1 MKKLFS
7 ILVAMTALVF
17 SLQAQP
23 PGGGDPE
30 AMKAR
35 MKERIKPMLVQQ
47 AGVSDVEADKILDI
61 NFDFQ
66 MKSRPIRM
74 DQSLSEDDKKKKMKE
89 AEDARDASMKA
100 IPLTD
105 EKMAKVKA
113 FYEEMRKRQ
122 QEGRGGQG
130 GQGGGPGGGQGR
142 GQGQGRG
149 GNQR

>member
-23 PGGGDPE
+23 PGGGGGDPE

-47 AGVSDVEADKILDI
+47 AGVSDAEADKILDI

-74 DQSLSEDDKKKKMKE
+74 DQALSEDDKKKKMKE
-89 AEDARDASMKA
+89 AEDARDAAMKA
-100 IPLTD
+100 IPLTE
-105 EKMAKVKA
+105 EKMVKVKA

-122 QEGRGGQG
+122 QEGRGG
-130 GQGGGPGGGQGR
+130 GQGG
-142 GQGQGRG
+142 GQGRG
-149 GNQR
+149 GNQ

>member
-23 PGGGDPE
+23 PGGGGGGDPE

-47 AGVSDVEADKILDI
+47 AGVSDAEADKILDI

-89 AEDARDASMKA
+89 AEDTRDNAMKA
-100 IPLTD
+100 IPLTE
-105 EKMAKVKA
+105 EKMAKVKN

-130 GQGGGPGGGQGR
+130 GQGGGQGR

-149 GNQR
+149 GNQ

>member
-7 ILVAMTALVF
+7 ILVAMTALFF

-23 PGGGDPE
+23 PGGGGGGDPE

-35 MKERIKPMLVQQ
+35 MKERMKPMLVQQ
-47 AGVSDVEADKILDI
+47 AGVSDAEADKILDI

-74 DQSLSEDDKKKKMKE
+74 DQALSEDDKKKKMKE
-89 AEDARDASMKA
+89 AEDARDAAMKA
-100 IPLTD
+100 IPLTE
-105 EKMAKVKA
+105 EKMVKVKA

-122 QEGRGGQG
+122 QEGRGG
-130 GQGGGPGGGQGR
+130 GQGGGQGR
-142 GQGQGRG
+142 GGQ
-149 GNQR
+149 QR

>member
-7 ILVAMTALVF
+7 IAIAMTALVF

-23 PGGGDPE
+23 PGGGGGDPE

-100 IPLTD
+100 IPLTE
-105 EKMAKVKA
+105 EKMTKVKA

-130 GQGGGPGGGQGR
+130 GGQGR
-142 GQGQGRG
+142 GQGGQGRG
-149 GNQR
+149 GQQR

>member
-23 PGGGDPE
+23 PGGGGGGDPE

-47 AGVSDVEADKILDI
+47 AGVSDTEADKILDI

-74 DQSLSEDDKKKKMKE
+74 DQALSEDDKKKKMKE
-89 AEDARDASMKA
+89 AEDTRDAAMKA
-100 IPLTD
+100 IPLTE
-105 EKMAKVKA
+105 EKMVKVKA

-130 GQGGGPGGGQGR
+130 G
-142 GQGQGRG
+142 GQGRG
-149 GNQR
+149 GNQ

>member
-23 PGGGDPE
+23 PGGGGGGDPE

-47 AGVSDVEADKILDI
+47 AGVSDAEADKILDI

-89 AEDARDASMKA
+89 AEDARDAAMKA
-100 IPLTD
+100 IPLTE
-105 EKMAKVKA
+105 EKMVKVKA

-122 QEGRGGQG
+122 QEGRGG
-130 GQGGGPGGGQGR
+130 GQGG
-142 GQGQGRG
+142 GQGRG
-149 GNQR
+149 GNQ

>member
-23 PGGGDPE
+23 PGGGGDPE

-47 AGVSDVEADKILDI
+47 AGVSDAEADKILDI

-74 DQSLSEDDKKKKMKE
+74 DQALSEDDKKKKMKE
-89 AEDARDASMKA
+89 AEDARDAAMKA
-100 IPLTD
+100 IPLTE
-105 EKMAKVKA
+105 EKMVKVKA

-130 GQGGGPGGGQGR
+130 G
-142 GQGQGRG
+142 GQGRG
-149 GNQR
+149 GQQR

>member
-23 PGGGDPE
+23 PGGGGGGDPE

-47 AGVSDVEADKILDI
+47 AGVSDAEADKILDI

-74 DQSLSEDDKKKKMKE
+74 DQALSEDDKKKKMKE
-89 AEDARDASMKA
+89 AEDARDAAMKA
-100 IPLTD
+100 IPLTE
-105 EKMAKVKA
+105 EKMVKVKA

-130 GQGGGPGGGQGR
+130 G
-142 GQGQGRG
+142 GQGRG
-149 GNQR
+149 GQQR

>member
-30 AMKAR
+30 VMKAR

-47 AGVSDVEADKILDI
+47 AGVSDAEADKILDI

-74 DQSLSEDDKKKKMKE
+74 DQALSEDDKKKKMKE

-100 IPLTD
+100 IPLTE

-130 GQGGGPGGGQGR
+130 G

>member
-1 MKKLFS
+1 MKKLLS
-7 ILVAMTALVF
+7 IAIAMTALVF

-23 PGGGDPE
+23 PGGGGGDPE

-100 IPLTD
+100 IPLTE

-113 FYEEMRKRQ
+113 FYDEMRKRQ

-130 GQGGGPGGGQGR
+130 GGQGRGQGGGQGR
-142 GQGQGRG
+142 GGQ
-149 GNQR
+149 

>member
-47 AGVSDVEADKILDI
+47 AGVSDAEADKILDI

-74 DQSLSEDDKKKKMKE
+74 DQALSEDDKKKKMKE

-100 IPLTD
+100 IPLTE

-130 GQGGGPGGGQGR
+130 G

>member
-7 ILVAMTALVF
+7 ILVAMIALVF

-47 AGVSDVEADKILDI
+47 AGVSDAEADKILDI

-74 DQSLSEDDKKKKMKE
+74 DQALSEDDKKKKMKE
-89 AEDARDASMKA
+89 AEDARDAAMKA
-100 IPLTD
+100 IPLTE
-105 EKMAKVKA
+105 EKMVKVKA

-122 QEGRGGQG
+122 QEGRGG
-130 GQGGGPGGGQGR
+130 GQGG
-142 GQGQGRG
+142 GQGRG
-149 GNQR
+149 GNQ

>member
-23 PGGGDPE
+23 PGGGGGGDPE

-35 MKERIKPMLVQQ
+35 MKERIKPMLVKD
-47 AGVSDVEADKILDI
+47 AGVSDAEADKILDI

-66 MKSRPIRM
+66 MKSRTVRM
-74 DQSLSEDDKKKKMKE
+74 DQALSEDDKKKKMKE

-105 EKMAKVKA
+105 EKMAKVKT
-113 FYEEMRKRQ
+113 FYDEMRKKQ

-130 GQGGGPGGGQGR
+130 G
-142 GQGQGRG
+142 GQGRG
-149 GNQR
+149 GNQQ

>member
-7 ILVAMTALVF
+7 IVFAMTALVF

-23 PGGGDPE
+23 PGGGGGGDPE

-130 GQGGGPGGGQGR
+130 GGQGRGQGGGQGR
-142 GQGQGRG
+142 GGQ
-149 GNQR
+149 QR

>member
-7 ILVAMTALVF
+7 MMVAMTALLF

-23 PGGGDPE
+23 PGGGGGDPE

-35 MKERIKPMLVQQ
+35 MKERMKPMLVQQ
-47 AGVSDVEADKILDI
+47 AGVSDAEADKILDI

-100 IPLTD
+100 IPLTE
-105 EKMAKVKA
+105 EKLAKIKA
-113 FYEEMRKRQ
+113 FYDEMRKRQ

-130 GQGGGPGGGQGR
+130 G
-142 GQGQGRG
+142 GQGRG
-149 GNQR
+149 GNQ

>member
-23 PGGGDPE
+23 PGGGGGDPE

-35 MKERIKPMLVQQ
+35 MKERIKPMMVKE
-47 AGVSDVEADKILDI
+47 AGVSDAEADKILDI

-74 DQSLSEDDKKKKMKE
+74 DQALSEDDKKKKMKE

-105 EKMAKVKA
+105 EKMAKVKT
-113 FYEEMRKRQ
+113 FYDEMRKKQ

-130 GQGGGPGGGQGR
+130 G
-142 GQGQGRG
+142 GQGRG
-149 GNQR
+149 GNQQ

>member
-23 PGGGDPE
+23 PGGGGGDPE
-30 AMKAR
+30 AMRAR

-47 AGVSDVEADKILDI
+47 ASVTEAEADKILDI

-66 MKSRPIRM
+66 MKTRPIRM

-89 AEDARDASMKA
+89 AEDARDKAMKA
-100 IPLTD
+100 IPLTE
-105 EKMAKVKA
+105 EKMEKVKT

-130 GQGGGPGGGQGR
+130 GQGGGQGR

>member
-7 ILVAMTALVF
+7 IVFAMTALVF

-23 PGGGDPE
+23 PGGGGGDPE

-66 MKSRPIRM
+66 IKSRPIRM

-130 GQGGGPGGGQGR
+130 GGQGRGQGGGQGR
-142 GQGQGRG
+142 GGQ
-149 GNQR
+149 QR